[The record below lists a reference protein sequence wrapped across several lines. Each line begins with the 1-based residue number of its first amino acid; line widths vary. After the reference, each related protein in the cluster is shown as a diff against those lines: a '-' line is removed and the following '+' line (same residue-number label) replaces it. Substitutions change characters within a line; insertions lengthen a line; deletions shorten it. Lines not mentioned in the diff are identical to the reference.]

1 MAGGLK
7 DRIGMFVLPGD
18 EVGIIEEFRG
28 GKGTYVEGGV
38 IRSRVIGSLLIN
50 PKTRKAFVY
59 PRVRIPTFPRRG
71 KRVLAEVLEVKK
83 NTAIVNIVE
92 VGGTPLKT
100 DFLGVLHLP
109 EGWKDGDPV
118 AVGDLVRARIVNT
131 RNGAIQL
138 LIDRPNLGVVY
149 SFCPKCGEA
158 MRKAGSVLRCP
169 ACGNVEKRKV
179 AVNYG
184 VRV

>member
-1 MAGGLK
+1 MARGLK

-59 PRVRIPTFPRRG
+59 PRVKIPTFPRRG

-109 EGWKDGDPV
+109 EGWKNGDPV
-118 AVGDLVRARIVNT
+118 AVGDLVRARIANT

-169 ACGNVEKRKV
+169 ACENVEKRKV